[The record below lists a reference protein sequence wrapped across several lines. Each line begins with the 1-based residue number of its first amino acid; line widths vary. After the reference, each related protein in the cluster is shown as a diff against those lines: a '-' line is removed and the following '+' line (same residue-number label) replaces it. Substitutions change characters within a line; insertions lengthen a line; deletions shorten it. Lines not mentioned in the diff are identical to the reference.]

1 MAIRI
6 TDVARIPNISSGI
19 YFREVD
25 LTVVTRATG
34 GFSGASIGLTEK
46 GPAFEI
52 SNSVNYE
59 DRAFRLGELNP
70 EYPST
75 YYAKQYLEQA
85 RNFREVRLLGLEG
98 YTDTRGFA
106 IALDISGSVAAV
118 PGTSGLR
125 VGTGALMA
133 VLKERKTAETG
144 RPTITSVVV
153 GQATY
158 AHPSTGLSTTAA
170 TDYLFNLTITYSDSS
185 TETITCSL
193 RPESKEYIV
202 KKFWE
207 KPFLL
212 DPNGDKK
219 YPLVKGQVCPLWVDF
234 VVPSVKS
241 KPGVQYSSSYYL
253 PGSTTSLDGL
263 PILQG
268 NVGFGTDFT
277 YQSAAITNI
286 VAKLQGGTGTAV
298 IGATVTVTGN
308 ITSWWSGDPV
318 KVVKIANV
326 AGTGTMTLANGTWA
340 ISNPVFSSPNTTFD
354 LYDYTASVTAG
365 TATTPLTLITEASVF
380 SGASSPT
387 AKKYEIPTWEASV
400 LDFEGEVFQTP
411 ITPWFVSDGDANGDY
426 KRLFRFWSISDGE
439 SANTETKIE
448 IKNIN
453 PAGNNLKGTFDIL
466 VRKWDDR
473 DDLDNVRLEAFSNL
487 TMDPKSD
494 NFITRR
500 IGDGDEFPLRSRFIF
515 IEMNTT
521 DELPIDSLPYGV
533 LGYPN
538 IPASKFFG
546 PQWTLEYDRTKPL
559 FKQALGL
566 SNNKINTFR
575 EVAPA
580 MLAYKSG
587 PTVIGKG
594 FHLNPTN
601 NSNLVSNAASVF
613 NFASQNNYIDIATG
627 LAVQPSEKVR
637 RARFITNFFGGF
649 DGWNVYSERTWGD
662 ATSKDYE
669 ALQKAV
675 EILADKED
683 INSDFTVLVTPDF
696 HLDTHAAAC
705 ELVHEMVR
713 QRGDALY
720 IPDFSYDT
728 LADVTQAADLLTSS
742 NLRSSSTAVYF
753 PWLQIEDSINKTNK
767 WLPPSLLA
775 LGTISYT
782 AMNENVWQPPGGSIR
797 TVTNNLVRTRRR
809 LKIDDR
815 EILKTVNINPITLF
829 PGSGYEITE
838 VRTTQ
843 EDFSAL
849 SFIHNRLLLCYAKKV
864 LNQVLRPLLFQ
875 LNGQITQDAF
885 LTTVRPIFDRIKK
898 LNGVEEYKVEIVE
911 RPELNDRTTLYGRI
925 SIVPLYP
932 VERIVID
939 FQLENSSVS
948 FNA

>member
-34 GFSGASIGLTEK
+34 GFSGASICLTEK

-52 SNSVNYE
+52 SNSTNYE

-85 RNFREVRLLGLEG
+85 RNFKEVRMLGLEG

-106 IALDISGSVAAV
+106 IVLDISGSVAAV
-118 PGTSGLR
+118 PGTSSLK
-125 VGTGALMA
+125 VAQGALMA
-133 VLKERKTAETG
+133 VLKERKTVETG

-158 AHPSTGLSTTAA
+158 TDPNTGDSVTDC
-170 TDYLFNLTITYSDSS
+170 TDYLFNITITYADTT

-219 YPLVKGQVCPLWVDF
+219 YPLIKSQVCPLWVDF

-241 KPGVQYSSSYYL
+241 KPGLAYSSSYYL
-253 PGSTTSLDGL
+253 PGTTIALDGL

-268 NVGFGTDFT
+268 NVGFGTNFT
-277 YQSAAITNI
+277 YQSAVVNNV
-286 VAKLQGGTGTAV
+286 VAKLSGGSGSPV
-298 IGATVTVTGN
+298 IGCTVTVTGN
-308 ITSWWSGDPV
+308 ITGWWSGDPV
-318 KVVKIANV
+318 KAIKIANV
-326 AGTGTMTLANGTWA
+326 AGTGNMTLANGTWA

-354 LYDYTASVTAG
+354 LYDYSASVAAG

-387 AKKYEIPTWEASV
+387 AKKYEIPTWESCV
-400 LDFEGEVFQTP
+400 LDFEDITYQTP

-426 KRLFRFWSISDGE
+426 KKLFRFWSISDGE
-439 SANTETKIE
+439 SANTECKIE
-448 IKNIN
+448 VKNIN
-453 PAGNNLKGTFDIL
+453 PAGNNGKGTFDII

-473 DDLDNVRLEAFSNL
+473 DDLDNVRLEAFNNL
-487 TMDPKSD
+487 TMDPKND

-515 IEMNTT
+515 IEMNTA
-521 DELPIDSLPYGV
+521 DELPNDSLPYGV

-538 IPASKFFG
+538 IAGSKFFE

-559 FKQALGL
+559 FKQALGF
-566 SNNKINTFR
+566 SNNKLNTFR

-587 PTVIGKG
+587 VSVTGKG
-594 FHLNPTN
+594 FHLNPEN
-601 NSNLVSNAASVF
+601 NANLVSGAASVF
-613 NFASQNNYIDIATG
+613 NFASQNNYLDVSSGI
-627 LAVQPSEKVR
+627 AVQPAEKTR
-637 RARFITNFFGGF
+637 RSRFIVDFYGGF
-649 DGWNVYSERTWGD
+649 DGWNVYAERTWGD
-662 ATSKDYE
+662 ATSLDYA

-675 EILADKED
+675 DLLADKENID
-683 INSDFTVLVTPDF
+683 SDFTVLVTPDF

-705 ELVHEMVR
+705 ELVLEMVR
-713 QRGDALY
+713 SRGDCLY
-720 IPDFSYDT
+720 IPDFSYDS
-728 LADVTQAADLLTSS
+728 LADVIQASDLLTSS

-782 AMNENVWQPPGGSIR
+782 AMNENVWQPPGGAIR

-809 LKIDDR
+809 LKIEDR
-815 EILKTVNINPITLF
+815 EILKAVNINPITLF

-875 LNGQITQDAF
+875 LNGTVTQDAF

-898 LNGVEEYKVEIVE
+898 LNGVEEYKVEIVD
-911 RPELNDRTTLYGRI
+911 RPELNDRTTIYGRI
-925 SIVPLYP
+925 SIVPLYA

-939 FQLENSSVS
+939 FQLENSSVT
-948 FNA
+948 FNQ